1 MATPV
6 FKFNHPDYR
15 HDLYIIHNTYAELPE
30 TIPMYLATFVIYHIK
45 TGRTFSGL
53 LMCWE
58 GLNKT
63 GSSLYDST
71 FDEFY
76 TNDEKVMLYDLA
88 IDSGTIRCAKENE
101 FLSEKIKSFIDD
113 KLYESQSFSDFI
125 QETASSAIDNFRP
138 LNYYKSIHYLFL
150 FTEKQDNDLS
160 SREMLDTSFFSE
172 DKEINEEEIDDLP
185 F

>member
-6 FKFNHPDYR
+6 FKFQHPDYR
-15 HDLYIIHNTYAELPE
+15 HDLYIIHNTYAELLE
-30 TIPMYLATFVIYHIK
+30 TIPMDLTTFVIYHIK

-58 GLNKT
+58 DLKET
-63 GSSLYDST
+63 GSSLNDRT

-88 IDSGTIRCAKENE
+88 IDSGAILCAVENE
-101 FLSEKIKSFIDD
+101 LISDKIKSFIDD
-113 KLYESQSFSDFI
+113 KLYESQSFLNFI
-125 QETASSAIDNFRP
+125 EEIASLAIDNFRSVD
-138 LNYYKSIHYLFL
+138 YYKFRE
-150 FTEKQDNDLS
+150 EKQ
-160 SREMLDTSFFSE
+160 E
-172 DKEINEEEIDDLP
+172 KDDLP